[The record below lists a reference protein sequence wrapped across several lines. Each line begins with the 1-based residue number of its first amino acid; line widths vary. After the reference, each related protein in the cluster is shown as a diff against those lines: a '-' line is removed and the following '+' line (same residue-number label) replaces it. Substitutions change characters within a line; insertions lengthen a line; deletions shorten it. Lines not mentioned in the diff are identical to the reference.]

1 MGHAG
6 HRIVAGSGHSEA
18 GAPEPRLGCFGRQRK
33 SDGRDEPLGR
43 NRVVT
48 PMAVT
53 PAGFALFLD
62 VTDFAAGRHFS
73 IAADDAAARESG
85 EPEKSNKAHDVFKP
99 LADEVSKPRTA
110 ESIVIVTFTP

>member
-1 MGHAG
+1 MAFGG
-6 HRIVAGSGHSEA
+6 DRVI
-18 GAPEPRLGCFGRQRK
+18 APVP
-33 SDGRDEPLGR
+33 
-43 NRVVT
+43 
-48 PMAVT
+48 VT

-110 ESIVIVTFTP
+110 ESIVIVTFTHVAELSPSRAFSCTGSRPRFTDFSARLDLLVHAFGY

>member
-6 HRIVAGSGHSEA
+6 HRNVAGSGHSEA
-18 GAPEPRLGCFGRQRK
+18 GAPERRLRCFGRQRK
-33 SDGRDEPLGR
+33 SDGRDEPLGG

-73 IAADDAAARESG
+73 IAADDAAARQSG
-85 EPEKSNKAHDVFKP
+85 EPEKSNKAHDVFNLSLTSSANLVP
-99 LADEVSKPRTA
+99 LSP
-110 ESIVIVTFTP
+110 S